1 MSLGSVQ
8 PTTAGA
14 GCSYS
19 SETVVN
25 IVIDLLR
32 CNPCLRALV
41 GMSEPSTLDIFRHSS
56 EAIAGEYDGPETEL
70 KETSSHELEGANSD
84 AEVSAVAVEGSAERM
99 TYKSPRLPTPP
110 SSTNKMCPHANGDVP
125 ANGTSEMV
133 GIELKPNGVNGTNG
147 VSHTPKLQPQRNPY
161 APRASDF
168 LNNVSNFKI
177 IESTLR
183 EGEQFANAFFD
194 TKTKIAIA
202 KALDSF
208 GVEYLEL
215 TSPAA
220 SEQSRR
226 DCEAICKLGLK
237 AKILTH
243 IRCHMDDARIAVETG
258 VDGVDVVIGTSSF
271 LREFSHGKDMTYITK
286 TAIEVINFVKS
297 KGIEVRFSTEDSFRS
312 DLVDLLSIYQTVD
325 KIGVNR
331 VGIADTVGCAN
342 PRQVYELIRTLRGV
356 VGCDIEVHLH
366 NDTGMAIANAYTALE
381 AGATH
386 IDTSVLGIGERVG
399 ITPLGGLVACLYAA
413 NPEYVKSKYNLPA
426 LRELENLVAE
436 AVEVNVPFMNP
447 ITGYCAFTHKAGI
460 HAKAILNNPSTYEI
474 LKPED
479 FGLTRYV
486 SIGHR
491 LTGWNAVK
499 SRVEQLGLKLTDD
512 EIKDATAKIK
522 ELADVRTQSMDDVD
536 SLLRVYHS
544 GIQSGELAVGQK
556 EALDRLLKE
565 HRETQTR
572 ELAVAA

>member
-1 MSLGSVQ
+1 
-8 PTTAGA
+8 
-14 GCSYS
+14 
-19 SETVVN
+19 
-25 IVIDLLR
+25 
-32 CNPCLRALV
+32 
-41 GMSEPSTLDIFRHSS
+41 
-56 EAIAGEYDGPETEL
+56 
-70 KETSSHELEGANSD
+70 
-84 AEVSAVAVEGSAERM
+84 
-99 TYKSPRLPTPP
+99 
-110 SSTNKMCPHANGDVP
+110 MCPHQNGDKP
-125 ANGTSEMV
+125 AANEEMV
-133 GIELKPNGVNGTNG
+133 QPCEEPRPTA
-147 VSHTPKLQPQRNPY
+147 PKSLR
-161 APRASDF
+161 PRASDF
-168 LNNVSNFKI
+168 LSNISNFNI

-202 KALDSF
+202 KALDAF
-208 GVEYLEL
+208 GVEYIEL

-220 SEQSRR
+220 SEQSRA

-237 AKILTH
+237 SKILTTH
-243 IRCHMDDARIAVETG
+243 PTG

-271 LREFSHGKDMTYITK
+271 LREFSHGKDMAYITK
-286 TAIEVINFVKS
+286 TAIEVIEFVKS
-297 KGIEVRFSTEDSFRS
+297 KGIEVRFSSEDSFRS
-312 DLVDLLSIYQTVD
+312 DLVDLLSIYSTVD

-342 PRQVYELIRTLRGV
+342 PRQVYDLVRTLRGV
-356 VGCDIEVHLH
+356 VGCDIEIHLH

-413 NPEYVKSKYNLPA
+413 NPEYVKAKYNLPM
-426 LRELENLVAE
+426 LREIENLVAE
-436 AVEVNVPFMNP
+436 AVEVNIPFMNP

-499 SRVEQLGLKLTDD
+499 SRVEQLGLTLTDD
-512 EIKDATAKIK
+512 EIKDATSKIK

-536 SLLRVYHS
+536 SLLRIYHS

-556 EALDRLLKE
+556 EALDRLLRK
-565 HRETQTR
+565 HRGESNGQR
-572 ELAVAA
+572 EASSSRERD